1 MNELLRQEV
10 RFLTTR
16 LGAIVREQSGPEVFA
31 AIEVLRKI
39 AKQIRQTPNSKLL
52 KAKERAVNKLS
63 VEDATDVA
71 HAFSMFFHL
80 VNLCEERERVRRLHA
95 HDRQGAGAPMS
106 LRHTFSEL
114 RRQKVSPAAVKKLL
128 ASMHIEP
135 VLTAHPTEAKRR
147 SVLNHILR
155 LGRTLDSACGDL
167 TPAAERD
174 VDSWIEALWLTDEV
188 REGVV
193 TPEMESENARFFL
206 ERTIY
211 DLAGTFWERFCAEL
225 TRRYP
230 SLPEPHPFLSLGSW
244 VGTDRDGN
252 PFVTPETSLEA
263 AEQVRRSI
271 LRYYREAC
279 NRMLG
284 WASFPCDNSPITSN
298 LRREIERDMRRF
310 PATRAFEA
318 VDQPSELVRRKLR
331 IMMWRLER
339 TSERAPGAYAA
350 PKEFTEELRKLMDL
364 LNAYP
369 SPRIARLGPG
379 RLRVASQVFGFHGAS
394 LDFRTHSRVTRGAA
408 DEVLRKA
415 HLPTEPNEA
424 RIKSIQQMLF
434 KPVVRASFSAE
445 TLHALAEF
453 RALRTIQVRNGEE
466 AAHRYVLSMTSC
478 AADVWDVL
486 LLARQTELVEP
497 RGRRLQSRL
506 DVIPLF
512 ETLDD
517 LDAGPRIMEE
527 LFADPVYR
535 RILSGRN
542 DFQEVMLG
550 YSDSVKDGGYVAAN
564 WGLFHAQ
571 KRLVEVAEKYKI
583 RFSLFHGKGGT
594 IDRGGGQSHRSIQA
608 QPAAAPGGRLRITEQ
623 GEVVSLKYSN
633 PAIAERNLEQ
643 LVTSVLDA
651 HLLHS
656 RRVEAGKVPEWEGYA
671 TELAESSRD
680 FYRKLVYETPEFVD
694 YFRQATPIDLIE
706 QIRLGSRPSRRWG
719 ASDLRDLR
727 AIPWVFAWTQSR
739 HLLPAWF
746 GLGRALEKFQR
757 DHAPNGLDFLRS
769 MHEGWPFFFNLINNA
784 EHSLAK
790 TDLYIASLYAA
801 LVRPAGL
808 GKRIFRLIEEEYH
821 RSVRGVLDISNS
833 SSLLAGQHVLAESIR
848 LRNPYVDP
856 LNFLQT
862 HFLERWRRRRGK
874 PEQPGTAAL
883 LHLLQ
888 ITVGGIAF
896 GMKSTG

>member
-1 MNELLRQEV
+1 VPLR
-10 RFLTTR
+10 
-16 LGAIVREQSGPEVFA
+16 
-31 AIEVLRKI
+31 
-39 AKQIRQTPNSKLL
+39 
-52 KAKERAVNKLS
+52 AKERAVNRLS
-63 VEDATDVA
+63 VEEATDVA
-71 HAFSMFFHL
+71 HAFSLFFHL
-80 VNLCEERERVRRLHA
+80 VNLCEERERVRRLRV
-95 HDRQGAGAPMS
+95 HDRQGPGPPMS
-106 LRHTFSEL
+106 LRNTFGEL
-114 RRQKVSPAAVKKLL
+114 RRQKVPPAAVKKLL
-128 ASMHIEP
+128 TSMHVEP

-147 SVLNHILR
+147 SVLNHLLR
-155 LGRTLDSACGDL
+155 LGRTLDATCGDL
-167 TPAAERD
+167 TSTAERD
-174 VDSWIEALWLTDEV
+174 VDACIEALWLTDEV

-193 TPEMESENARFFL
+193 TPAMESENARFFL

-211 DLAGTFWERFCAEL
+211 DLAGIFWEKFCAEML
-225 TRRYP
+225 RRYP
-230 SLPEPHPFLSLGSW
+230 SLPEPIPFLSFGSW

-252 PFVTPETSLEA
+252 PFVTPETSLDA
-263 AEQVRRSI
+263 AEQVRLSI
-271 LRYYREAC
+271 LHYYYEAC
-279 NRMLG
+279 RRMLG
-284 WASFPCDNSPITSN
+284 WASFPCRDRRLEAALS
-298 LRREIERDMRRF
+298 REINQDMRRF
-310 PATRAFEA
+310 PATRTFEDI
-318 VDQPSELVRRKLR
+318 DQPSELYRRKLR

-339 TSERAPGAYAA
+339 TSERAPGAYTA
-350 PKEFTEELRKLMDL
+350 PQEFTDELRKLHEL
-364 LNAYP
+364 LAAYP

-394 LDFRTHSRVTRGAA
+394 LDFRTHSRATRGAA
-408 DEVLRKA
+408 EEILHRAK
-415 HLPTEPNEA
+415 LPSEPGEA
-424 RIKSIQQMLF
+424 RIKSIQRMLF
-434 KPVVRASFSAE
+434 KPALRASFSAG
-445 TLHALAEF
+445 TLRVLEEF
-453 RALRTIQVRNGEE
+453 RALQTIQTRNGEA
-466 AAHRYVLSMTSC
+466 AAHRYVLSMTSS

-486 LLARQTELVEP
+486 LLARQTGLVEP
-497 RGRRLQSRL
+497 RGRRLHSHL

-517 LDAGPRIMEE
+517 LEAGPRIMEE
-527 LFADPVYR
+527 LFADPLYR
-535 RILSGRN
+535 RILRGRN

-564 WGLFHAQ
+564 WELFAAQ
-571 KRLVEVAEKYKI
+571 KRLAQVAEKHGV

-608 QPAAAPGGRLRITEQ
+608 QPFAAPGGRLRITEQ

-651 HLLHS
+651 HLLHF
-656 RRVEAGKVPEWEGYA
+656 RRVEAARVPEWEGYA
-671 TELAESSRD
+671 TELAASSRD
-680 FYRKLVYETPEFVD
+680 FYRKLVYETPEFVE

-746 GLGRALEKFQR
+746 GLGHALEKFQR
-757 DHAPNGLDFLRS
+757 DHAPHGLDILRS

-801 LVRPAGL
+801 LVRPRGL
-808 GKRIFRLIEEEYH
+808 GKRIFRHIEEEYH
-821 RSVRGVLDISNS
+821 RSVRGVLETS
-833 SSLLAGQHVLAESIR
+833 SASMLLAGQHVLAESIR

-862 HFLERWRRRRGK
+862 RFLERWRRQHGNQEH
-874 PEQPGTAAL
+874 PANTAL
-883 LHLLQ
+883 FHLLQ